1 MLSKT
6 GVYVVRAFASL
17 ATVPENQW
25 KGTALLAQEIDAP
38 VNYLSK
44 LLLVL
49 AREGLVLSQK
59 GAGGGVRLARP
70 ATEISLFEALNP
82 FEGFSQ
88 WCDCIFGKTT
98 CVTAQ
103 ACAVAQPC
111 GINERWSPVR
121 RKMVQFLKETTAAD
135 LAKHP
140 DGCL

>member
-70 ATEISLFEALNP
+70 ANEISLFEALNP

-88 WCDCIFGKTT
+88 WCDCIFGKSG
-98 CVTAQ
+98 
-103 ACAVAQPC
+103 CAVAQPC
-111 GINERWSPVR
+111 GIDERWSPVR
-121 RKMVQFLKETTAAD
+121 QRMLQFLKETTAAD
-135 LAKHP
+135 LTKRP